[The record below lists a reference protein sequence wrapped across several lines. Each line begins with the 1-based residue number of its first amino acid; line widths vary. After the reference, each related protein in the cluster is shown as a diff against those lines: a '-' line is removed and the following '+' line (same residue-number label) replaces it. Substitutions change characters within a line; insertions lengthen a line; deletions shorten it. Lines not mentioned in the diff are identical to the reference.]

1 VRFPPT
7 LSLDGFLIEPLPSAN
22 CSGMDQAVDDRN
34 QVAVA
39 RSGTMFEPGAGGK
52 SVSTTVQPNSYFETL
67 TDQIASIAHEIK
79 NPLASIKSVAE
90 AFLERGQLT
99 VQERGWMEAVAREVL
114 KIDARMRE
122 LLDVS
127 QPRILNLGQC
137 SLNELT
143 HGVVLLARSHLKS
156 VNGNG
161 HQISL
166 RFIDLTTEPIVLVM
180 DPARIEDAVLN
191 LVLNAIES
199 IEEKGRVT
207 VCLRSRTSTSSEVGE
222 ALIEVTDTGCGIPG
236 EIRNKIFEPRL
247 TTKPGGT
254 GLGLAAVRHTAAAHH
269 GRITFKTR
277 IGRGSK
283 FTLALPLRSQQHLT
297 ESHA

>member
-1 VRFPPT
+1 
-7 LSLDGFLIEPLPSAN
+7 LSLDGLLIEPFSSAN
-22 CSGMDQAVDDRN
+22 CMGMDQAVDDRN

-39 RSGTMFEPGAGGK
+39 GSGGVFEPANGSRSTSPAFQK
-52 SVSTTVQPNSYFETL
+52 SSYFELITE
-67 TDQIASIAHEIK
+67 QIASIAHEIR
-79 NPLASIKSVAE
+79 NPLASIKGVAD

-99 VQERGWMEAVAREVL
+99 LQEREWMEAVGREVL

-127 QPRILNLGQC
+127 HPRIFKIGEF
-137 SLNELT
+137 SLQELVRDV
-143 HGVVLLARSHLKS
+143 VVLAESHVRSI
-156 VNGNG
+156 NGNNG

-166 RFIDLTTEPIVLVM
+166 EFTDITTEPVIMVV

-191 LVLNAIES
+191 LILNGIEA

-207 VCLRSRTSTSSEVGE
+207 VCLRTRANISNGAGE
-222 ALIEVTDTGCGIPG
+222 ALIEVSDTGCGIPV
-236 EIRNKIFEPRL
+236 EIRNRIFEPRL

-254 GLGLAAVRHTAAAHH
+254 GLGLAAVRRTAAAHH

-283 FTLALPLRSQQHLT
+283 FTLSLPLRSQEQLT
-297 ESHA
+297 ESRA

>member
-1 VRFPPT
+1 
-7 LSLDGFLIEPLPSAN
+7 
-22 CSGMDQAVDDRN
+22 MDDRN

-39 RSGTMFEPGAGGK
+39 GTESVFEPGNGGR
-52 SVSTTVQPNSYFETL
+52 SVSTALQNHSYFETL
-67 TDQIASIAHEIK
+67 TEQIASIAHEIR
-79 NPLASIKSVAE
+79 NPLASIKGVAD

-99 VQERGWMEAVAREVL
+99 VQERAWMEAVGREVL

-137 SLNELT
+137 SLNELI

-156 VNGNG
+156 INGNG
-161 HQISL
+161 YQISL
-166 RFIDLTTEPIVLVM
+166 RFIDLTTEPIVLLA
-180 DPARIEDAVLN
+180 DSARIEDAVLN

-199 IEEKGRVT
+199 IEEKGRVK
-207 VCLRSRTSTSSEVGE
+207 VSLRSRTSTSREGGE
-222 ALIEVTDTGCGIPG
+222 ALIEVTDTGCGIPR
-236 EIRNKIFEPRL
+236 EIRDRIFQPRL

-283 FTLALPLRSQQHLT
+283 FTLALPLRSRQHLT
-297 ESHA
+297 ESQA

>member
-1 VRFPPT
+1 MRFPPT

-22 CSGMDQAVDDRN
+22 CIGMDQAVDDRN

-39 RSGTMFEPGAGGK
+39 RSRNVFEPGTGGK
-52 SVSTTVQPNSYFETL
+52 SVTTAVQTNSYFETL
-67 TDQIASIAHEIK
+67 TEQIASIAHEIR
-79 NPLASIKSVAE
+79 NPLASIKGVAD

-99 VQERGWMEAVAREVL
+99 VQERAWMEAVGREVL

-127 QPRILNLGQC
+127 QPRILELRQC
-137 SLNELT
+137 SLNELVQ
-143 HGVVLLARSHLKS
+143 GVVLLARSHLKS
-156 VNGNG
+156 VNG

-166 RFIDLTTEPIVLVM
+166 RFIDLTTDPIVLLV

-207 VCLRSRTSTSSEVGE
+207 VCLRSRTSTSSEGGE
-222 ALIEVTDTGCGIPG
+222 ALIEVTDSGCGIPRG
-236 EIRNKIFEPRL
+236 IRNKIFEPRL

-254 GLGLAAVRHTAAAHH
+254 GFGLAAVRHTTAAHH